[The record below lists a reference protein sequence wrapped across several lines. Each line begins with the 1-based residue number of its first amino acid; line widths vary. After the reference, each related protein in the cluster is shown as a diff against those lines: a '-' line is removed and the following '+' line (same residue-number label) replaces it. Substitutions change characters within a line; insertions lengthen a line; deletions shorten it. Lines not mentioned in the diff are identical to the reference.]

1 MESRRA
7 FLTSTVFGL
16 AVAGLPTVSFAAPT
30 QKEAPTWL
38 LEPVR
43 LGSDL
48 GLGWT
53 LTKMHPP
60 LEGAVTLNLAHA
72 DGRLARV
79 ALALRDGAPRGPAST
94 DYVDFI
100 VMDGGDGKQQMAE
113 DLGRV
118 VRRLAKIVE
127 QNEAQLPELL
137 AQLEAHA
144 DRVWRHPASMEVAS
158 TQLQPGAPVAA

>member
-7 FLTSTVFGL
+7 FLKSTVFGL
-16 AVAGLPTVSFAAPT
+16 AVTSLPTLAFAAPT

-38 LEPVR
+38 LAPVQP
-43 LGSDL
+43 GSDL

-53 LTKMHPP
+53 LLKMHPP
-60 LEGAVTLNLAHA
+60 LEGAVTLNLLHN
-72 DGRLARV
+72 DGRRARV
-79 ALALRDGAPRGPAST
+79 DLALRDGAAKGPAST

-100 VMDGGDGKQQMAE
+100 VMDGGDGKQPMAE

-118 VRRLAKIVE
+118 VRRLAKVVE

-137 AQLEAHA
+137 SQLEAHA